1 MYTKDYQVEYFMCNQ
16 DGYLKPNYLF
26 HMLSD
31 IMGRNAA
38 SYGADFEYHLQ
49 RNLVWVLVN
58 YEVSIKRMPKADE
71 TIVVGTLPYS
81 FKKMYGFRV
90 YEVKDQNGNV
100 IIEGKG
106 KFVLLNYSEKK
117 LVIPDQAL
125 LDLFVDAKKEEIAI
139 PFEKIRSLKETP
151 LVEKKTMVNASYIDI
166 NGHMNN
172 AVYVAVANDFAPQD
186 FVDLNTVSNI
196 YVAYKKEAFLND
208 EITLQYIQSDGLKQ
222 VRIISKELLLCEITF
237 KFDR

>member
-1 MYTKDYQVEYFMCNQ
+1 MYTKEYRVEYFMCSR
-16 DGYLKPNYLF
+16 DLYVKPNYLF
-26 HMLSD
+26 FMLSD

-38 SYGADFEYHLQ
+38 SYGADFQYHLE

-58 YEVSIKRMPKADE
+58 YEVSIKRFPKADE
-71 TIVVGTLPYS
+71 TIIVGTLPYS

-90 YEVKDQNGNV
+90 YEIKDQEGNV
-100 IIEGKG
+100 IIEAKG

-117 LVIPDQAL
+117 LVVPDQAL

-139 PFEKIRSLKETP
+139 PFEKIRTLKETP
-151 LVEKKTMVNASYIDI
+151 IVEKKTTVNDSYIDI

-172 AVYVAVANDFAPQD
+172 AVYVALAYDFAPQD
-186 FVDLNTVSNI
+186 FIDFNTLSNI
-196 YVAYKKEAFLND
+196 YVSYKKEAFLND
-208 EITLQYIQSDGLKQ
+208 EITLQYIQSDVFKQ
-222 VRIISKELLLCEITF
+222 VRIVSKELLICEVTF